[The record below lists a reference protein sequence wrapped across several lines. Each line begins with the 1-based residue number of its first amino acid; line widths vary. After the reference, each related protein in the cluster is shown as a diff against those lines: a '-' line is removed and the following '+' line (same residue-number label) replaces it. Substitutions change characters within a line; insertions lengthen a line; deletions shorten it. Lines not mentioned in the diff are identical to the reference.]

1 MNDNLKKAIRDR
13 NVILFVGA
21 GVSATLKL
29 PTWSQLIEHIA
40 SELGY
45 DAEIFNQY
53 GDSLLLAEYY
63 VIKKGRI
70 GELRRWMDR
79 NWLIDADKI
88 QHSRIYELIV
98 QLNSPLIYTT
108 NYDCCLE
115 SAYDIWKKDYKKI
128 VGVDDLVGLD
138 PMTTQI
144 IKFHGDTISDESIV
158 LTESSYFRRLDFE
171 SPLDIK
177 LRSDMLGKSLLFLG
191 YSMTDINMRLLIY
204 KLDRLWKNNNNID
217 KRPPSYIFFPEPNP
231 IQETILAQRGNNTI
245 VGEGIDKKESLEK
258 FLESLL

>member
-1 MNDNLKKAIRDR
+1 MAIQYLMN
-13 NVILFVGA
+13 
-21 GVSATLKL
+21 
-29 PTWSQLIEHIA
+29 P
-40 SELGY
+40 
-45 DAEIFNQY
+45 
-53 GDSLLLAEYY
+53 
-63 VIKKGRI
+63 
-70 GELRRWMDR
+70 
-79 NWLIDADKI
+79 
-88 QHSRIYELIV
+88 
-98 QLNSPLIYTT
+98 
-108 NYDCCLE
+108 
-115 SAYDIWKKDYKKI
+115 
-128 VGVDDLVGLD
+128 
-138 PMTTQI
+138 
-144 IKFHGDTISDESIV
+144 IV

-231 IQETILAQRGNNTI
+231 IQETILAQRGINTI